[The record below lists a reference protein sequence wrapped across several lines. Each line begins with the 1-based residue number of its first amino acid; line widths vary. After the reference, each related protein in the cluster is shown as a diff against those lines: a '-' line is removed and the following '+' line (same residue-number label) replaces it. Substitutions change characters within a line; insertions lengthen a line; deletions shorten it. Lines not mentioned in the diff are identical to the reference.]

1 MTIIEQI
8 KAEIERL
15 MDEYKPI
22 VGGVDELT
30 GAHIVL
36 ANLLSFLD
44 TLEEEK
50 PMNQEGL
57 EEEIK
62 RYGKEEMPVV
72 LESDLNDIA
81 RHFAEWGKEQGY
93 REGFLEG
100 AKIQREEDNQLYET
114 FTTTNDLEEAAKK
127 YAEGIVQREDA
138 LMCKQAFIAG
148 AEWQKN
154 KDDKELSEKIAS
166 AYQLG
171 LADKEKQMLKDY
183 SWLVSP
189 CANIEPKVEIIHT
202 TDTAPVDGKELLY
215 VADKSYKI
223 GWRDCKEQMLK
234 EAVEGRIGLVG
245 FHNAVYVK
253 EPKWTNIIDRFKEGD
268 KVCIFVLK
276 KEDEK

>member
-1 MTIIEQI
+1 MTTIEKI
-8 KAEIERL
+8 KAEIERRKKAL
-15 MDEYKPI
+15 HSTLFNDEYN
-22 VGGVDELT
+22 D
-30 GAHIVL
+30 
-36 ANLLSFLD
+36 LLSFLD

-148 AEWQKN
+148 AEWQKEQDMDEWI
-154 KDDKELSEKIAS
+154 KDR
-166 AYQLG
+166 
-171 LADKEKQMLKDY
+171 
-183 SWLVSP
+183 
-189 CANIEPKVEIIHT
+189 
-202 TDTAPVDGKELLY
+202 DGCFWDGVNEGKK
-215 VADKSYKI
+215 AM
-223 GWRDCKEQMLK
+223 REQMMK
-234 EAVEGRIGLVG
+234 EAVEAMVTTNLANRPVIYLDQLKG
-245 FHNAVYVK
+245 FQY
-253 EPKWTNIIDRFKEGD
+253 GD
-268 KVCIFVLK
+268 KVRVIVCK

>member
-1 MTIIEQI
+1 MMTTIEKI
-8 KAEIERL
+8 KAEIERRKKAL
-15 MDEYKPI
+15 HSTLFNDEYN
-22 VGGVDELT
+22 D
-30 GAHIVL
+30 
-36 ANLLSFLD
+36 LLSFLD

-148 AEWQKN
+148 AEWQKD
-154 KDDKELSEKIAS
+154 KDTRDMCMSDNRHFQKVYEL
-166 AYQLG
+166 G
-171 LADKEKQMLKDY
+171 RKD
-183 SWLVSP
+183 
-189 CANIEPKVEIIHT
+189 E
-202 TDTAPVDGKELLY
+202 
-215 VADKSYKI
+215 
-223 GWRDCKEQMLK
+223 REQMMK
-234 EAVEGRIGLVG
+234 EAVEAMVTTNLANRPVIYLDQLKG
-245 FHNAVYVK
+245 FQY
-253 EPKWTNIIDRFKEGD
+253 GD
-268 KVCIFVLK
+268 KVRVIVCK

>member
-1 MTIIEQI
+1 MTTIEKI
-8 KAEIERL
+8 KAEIERRMKVML
-15 MDEYKPI
+15 SVEGLVTGVADNMRYQDYKS
-22 VGGVDELT
+22 
-30 GAHIVL
+30 
-36 ANLLSFLD
+36 LLSFLD

-148 AEWQKN
+148 AEWQKE
-154 KDDKELSEKIAS
+154 KDMDEWI
-166 AYQLG
+166 
-171 LADKEKQMLKDY
+171 KDR
-183 SWLVSP
+183 
-189 CANIEPKVEIIHT
+189 
-202 TDTAPVDGKELLY
+202 DGCFWDGVNEGKK
-215 VADKSYKI
+215 AM
-223 GWRDCKEQMLK
+223 REQMMK
-234 EAVEGRIGLVG
+234 EAVEAMVTTNLANRPVIYLDQLKG
-245 FHNAVYVK
+245 FQY
-253 EPKWTNIIDRFKEGD
+253 GD
-268 KVCIFVLK
+268 KVRVIVCK